1 MIGAFKMVPETVI
14 SIFSG
19 ICILTSLIDIWHKL
33 FLLFLMP
40 NPT

>member
-1 MIGAFKMVPETVI
+1 MIDAFKMAPETIV

-33 FLLFLMP
+33 SLLFLML
-40 NPT
+40 NLT